1 MYNKRK
7 YICLLCVLM
16 AMVGIITSCSSTAV
30 LPVLQ
35 ATDPIRTP
43 VFTADALVSERTVP
57 YSMELVTEKGFLA
70 LYADKE
76 NGEFA
81 VEDRRTGRLWY
92 SNPVDRAED
101 TDASGANKNRLSSQL
116 VVNTIVDETKTVKSY
131 NSYVS
136 CAKRDG
142 ITVELTEDGFK
153 VIYTFVKEFFTIP
166 VYYTLLEDSLH
177 AEIRAE
183 EILEE
188 GEARILSI
196 TLLPMLGAEGKSE
209 EGFILLGNGSGG
221 VIDFNNGKTERIPA
235 YRAPIYGSD
244 AVSVLVQQQ
253 NKTEETLLPVCG
265 LSAGDHGML
274 AICDEGA
281 GQGYLNASVAG
292 LQTGYNTAC
301 FEFELRITQ
310 LVTVGS
316 NDGNGREV
324 ITLEKT
330 TPTGHFGVRYFFLNE
345 EQTGVAGLAD
355 VTAAY
360 FRTQGV
366 MTQAVPEQAPL
377 YLTVLGAVRYPSSVA
392 GFRVDVTRT
401 MTSYE
406 QAADML
412 HSLREKQVA
421 GVRMVYDG
429 WSRSELEG
437 KITVE
442 YDPVTA
448 LGSDVQRDLLQKE
461 LASQGGS
468 LIFKASTVQYLK
480 SGNGYSTRSDS
491 IRDVLRSVVEVP
503 FYKRNTFMADSDRET
518 SRMLCIGQSA
528 QAFDRLV
535 KDFPDVSI
543 ATGDYGST
551 LYTDFGGESYKRH
564 QAELLAAQ
572 TLKAASSQQTL
583 IGDAPHAYALS
594 ALSEAIN
601 LSSTTTLYPLVDR
614 AVPFTQLVLRQ
625 LMPCGSQPLNQSG
638 NVTRDFLRCIAAGVA
653 PHYEVSASSLEDLKN
668 TDEMSYYGADF
679 STLEATIVAQYAQW
693 EALYARIKD
702 AHVVSY
708 TDNNGVMKTMYD
720 NGVYTLVNTTTESVT
735 VDDTTVPAEDFVVKG
750 GAGS

>member
-1 MYNKRK
+1 MSDKRK
-7 YICLLCVLM
+7 YVGILCVLIVLVWLL
-16 AMVGIITSCSSTAV
+16 ASCSPSATLPKPTDTAPV
-30 LPVLQ
+30 HTPVL
-35 ATDPIRTP
+35 
-43 VFTADALVSERTVP
+43 TADMMVAERMVPESMAL
-57 YSMELVTEKGFLA
+57 LTEKGFLA
-70 LYADKE
+70 LYADTE

-92 SNPVDRAED
+92 SNPVDRTED
-101 TDASGANKNRLSSQL
+101 TDASGAMKNWLSSQL
-116 VVNTIVDETKTVKSY
+116 LVNTIVDETKTVKSY

-136 CAKRDG
+136 CTKRDG
-142 ITVELTEDGFK
+142 VTVELTEDGFK
-153 VIYTFVKEFFTIP
+153 VNYTFVKEFFTIP

-183 EILEE
+183 EIREE
-188 GEARILSI
+188 GEIRILSI
-196 TLLPMLGAEGKSE
+196 TLLPMLGAQGKSE

-221 VIDFNNGKTERIPA
+221 VIDFNNGKTEHISA

-253 NKTEETLLPVCG
+253 NKTEETLLPVFG

-281 GQGYLNASVAG
+281 GQGYLNAAASG
-292 LQTGYNTAC
+292 LQTGYNTAS

-316 NDGNGREV
+316 DDGNGRDV

-345 EQTGVAGLAD
+345 ASSGLAGLAD

-366 MTQAVPEQAPL
+366 PSRAVPEQAPL

-406 QAADML
+406 QAASML
-412 HSLREKQVA
+412 QSLAEKQVS
-421 GVRMVYDG
+421 GVRMIYDG

-437 KITVE
+437 KITVSD
-442 YDPVTA
+442 DPVKE
-448 LGSDVQRDLLQKE
+448 LGSDKERDALKE
-461 LASQGGS
+461 ALAAQGGS
-468 LIFKASTVQYLK
+468 LILKASTVQYLK

-491 IRDVLRSVVEVP
+491 IRDVLRSVVEIP
-503 FYKRNTFMADSDRET
+503 FYKRNTFFADNDRDT
-518 SRMLCIGQSA
+518 GRMLCIGQSA
-528 QAFDRLV
+528 QAFLQLTEAL
-535 KDFPDVSI
+535 PEVSI
-543 ATGDYGST
+543 STGDYGST
-551 LYTDFGGESYKRH
+551 LYTDYGGGVYKRH
-564 QAELLAAQ
+564 QAETLAAQ
-572 TLKAASSQQTL
+572 TLKAASSQRTL

-594 ALSEAIN
+594 ALSEAVN
-601 LSSTTTLYPLVDR
+601 LPSTTTYYPVVDR

-638 NVTRDFLRCIAAGVA
+638 SPTRDFLRCIAAGVA
-653 PHYEVSASSLEDLKN
+653 PHYEVSSSSLEGLKS
-668 TDEMSYYGADF
+668 TDETSYYGADF
-679 STLEATIVAQYAQW
+679 ANLEATIVAQYAQW
-693 EALYARIKD
+693 AALYAQIKD

-708 TDNNGVMKTMYD
+708 TETNGVVKTVYD
-720 NGVYTLVNTTTESVT
+720 NGVYTLVNTTAESVT
-735 VDDTTVPAEDFVVKG
+735 VDNTTITAEDFVVKG
-750 GAGS
+750 GSVS